1 MTPKHKSLFFLGH
14 PVYIFRRF
22 QIENMRR
29 TARNMSIWRQDKVY
43 QWKKRLLNITDLYLS
58 IKVII
63 SQHILS
69 IHSDN
74 KYSNMKINS
83 ILGKLHWNKIQWKIL
98 IFKNIFENSEIFFN
112 DFYIGISLLF
122 FLCPVL
128 CRDIL
133 ILDNYLTPRN
143 GEQDISEECNE
154 AGNEYLIALGTVS
167 IFSWLTSH
175 QTLRK
180 DSFTFSEWDIQG
192 VVETEMFSQLVSISA
207 SATVGL
213 E

>member
-1 MTPKHKSLFFLGH
+1 MKETAIKHNWFVFIYKS
-14 PVYIFRRF
+14 Y
-22 QIENMRR
+22 
-29 TARNMSIWRQDKVY
+29 
-43 QWKKRLLNITDLYLS
+43 
-58 IKVII
+58 II

-180 DSFTFSEWDIQG
+180 DSFWVRHPGCCRNRNVQPTGLNLSLSNSGLGIGLMQAPSTPAQEWPPTRTSSTSQAPTLAVFTLIQSSL
-192 VVETEMFSQLVSISA
+192 TNPR
-207 SATVGL
+207 
-213 E
+213 